1 VILVDTSAWAE
12 FDHASGSAVD
22 HRLAGL
28 IDDRASIAVTE
39 PVVMEVLRRARN
51 AEARASLR
59 RLLLSFGFV
68 ALDPVADFDGAVV
81 LHHRCL
87 EAGVTPSRAIDCLT
101 LSVAWRAGV
110 TLLAHD
116 ATVCRMASAAGVVL
130 DEASPNR

>member
-12 FDHASGSAVD
+12 FDRASGSAVD

-28 IDDRASIAVTE
+28 IDDRAPIAVTE
-39 PVVMEVLRRARN
+39 PVVMEVLRRARD

-68 ALDPVADFDGAVV
+68 ALDPVADFDGAVL

-87 EAGVTPSRAIDCLT
+87 EAGVTPRSAIDCLT
-101 LSVAWRAGV
+101 LTVAWRSEA

-116 ATVCRMASAAGVVL
+116 ATVCRMATVAGVAL
-130 DEASPNR
+130 DEASPSR